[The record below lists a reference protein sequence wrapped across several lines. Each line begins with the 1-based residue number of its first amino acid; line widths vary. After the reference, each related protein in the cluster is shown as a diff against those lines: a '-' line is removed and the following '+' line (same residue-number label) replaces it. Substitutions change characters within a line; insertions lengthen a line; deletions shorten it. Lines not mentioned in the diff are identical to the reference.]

1 MSRPLA
7 FNEEETARWAAR
19 PVEAART
26 GEIQVGFLDPID
38 GAGMKTWLDL
48 WKRWPGR
55 EVMAHPSYVRLF
67 ARDGDRVFCVAAR
80 SSTGGVLYPVI
91 VRPISSEP
99 WAKREPRGCDLT
111 TAYGYGGP
119 FAWNITERE
128 TMSFWSQFDFWAR
141 ARGAI
146 TEFAR
151 LSLFP
156 EQILPFHGEILD
168 RGPSVVRSLN
178 LSDDELWADYEGK
191 VRKNV
196 KRARKEGVEISF
208 DPLGLRL
215 DDFISVYDA
224 TMNRR
229 EALSQYFFPRS
240 FFESIISDLPGQF
253 VFIHAIAGGKVVS
266 SDIILL
272 SAENAYFYLGGTLA
286 EAYSM
291 RPNDLLQHEN
301 FRYCRDRGLK
311 RCILGGGYRPDDGVL
326 RFKRS
331 FAPGGDRPFRLG
343 VKTYDRETS
352 ARLVERRR
360 EWERAQGREWNPVE
374 GFFPPYRS

>member
-1 MSRPLA
+1 MSKSA
-7 FNEEETARWAAR
+7 TFHDEDTARFGRR
-19 PVEAART
+19 PVEAFRP
-26 GEIQVGFLDPID
+26 GEIQVDFLDPVD
-38 GAGMKTWLDL
+38 SAGMKTWLDL

-55 EVMAHPSYVRLF
+55 EVMAHPDYVRLF
-67 ARDGDRVFCVAAR
+67 ARDGDRVFCAAAR
-80 SSTGGVLYPVI
+80 TSTGGILYPVI
-91 VRPISSEP
+91 VRPISLEP

-119 FAWNITERE
+119 FSWNITERE
-128 TMSFWSQFDFWAR
+128 AMSFWSQFDFWAR
-141 ARGAI
+141 SRGAI

-156 EQILPFHGEILD
+156 EQMVPFHGEILD
-168 RGPSVVRSLN
+168 RGPSVVRSLGF
-178 LSDDELWADYEGK
+178 SDERLLADYEAK

-196 KRARKEGVEISF
+196 KRARKEGVEITF

-215 DDFISVYDA
+215 DEFISVYES

-240 FFESIISDLPGQF
+240 FFESIITDLPGQF
-253 VFIHAIAGGKVVS
+253 VFVHAIAGGKVVS
-266 SDIILL
+266 SDLILL
-272 SAENAYFYLGGTLA
+272 SVENAYFYLGGTLA
-286 EAYSM
+286 EAYSS

-311 RCILGGGYRPDDGVL
+311 QCILGGGYRPDDGVL

-331 FAPGGDRPFRLG
+331 FAPGGDRPFRVG
-343 VKTYDRETS
+343 VKTYDREAS
-352 ARLVERRR
+352 SRLVERRR

>member
-1 MSRPLA
+1 MSKSATFHDEDTARFASRP
-7 FNEEETARWAAR
+7 AAA
-19 PVEAART
+19 PGS
-26 GEIQVGFLDPID
+26 GEVHVDFLDASDP
-38 GAGMKTWLDL
+38 AGRKAWLDH

-55 EVMAHPSYVRLF
+55 EVWAHPDYVRLF
-67 ARDGDRVFCVAAR
+67 ALEADRVFCATVR
-80 SSTGGVLYPVI
+80 TSTGGVLYPVI

-99 WAKREPRGCDLT
+99 WGKGEARACDLT

-119 FAWNITERE
+119 FAWNFTERE
-128 TMSFWSQFDFWAR
+128 AMGFWSQFDSWAR
-141 ARGAI
+141 ARGAM

-156 EQILPFHGEILD
+156 EQMVLFHGEILD
-168 RGPSVVRSLN
+168 RGPNVVRPLVV
-178 LSDDELWADYEGK
+178 SDDELWANYDGK

-196 KRARKEGVEISF
+196 KRARKEGVIVEI

-215 DDFISVYDA
+215 DDFISVYES

-229 EALSQYFFPRS
+229 EALSQYFFLRT

-253 VFIHAIAGGKVVS
+253 FFLHAIAGGKVIASDLILVS
-266 SDIILL
+266 V
-272 SAENAYFYLGGTLA
+272 ENAYYYLGGTLA

-331 FAPGGDRPFRLG
+331 FAPGGQRPFRIG
-343 VKTYDRETS
+343 VKTYDRGMS